1 MISRSL
7 RLIRHAPLAR
17 ANTPFFAAARRLPT
31 QQGLLFKRSITSMFP
46 PPPSKKS
53 RIGKV
58 LVLSSLVAMAAV
70 YGYWKYITF
79 HNFPPEVAEKLR
91 QGLYAEGSAG
101 GFDYKTALFHY
112 LEALEEADKVGL
124 HALSDEYT
132 GLQLK
137 IAEMYEKLDMKN
149 EASMVYKE
157 LGIAYITA
165 LTDDNVIPVELR
177 PHIIQRDLR
186 VALKIAYLESAT
198 NPEMAKI
205 GLMVHFRLAQDEV
218 AKKSPE
224 LAKMINGSNQKRNI
238 NIPLSLNGEVNNDY
252 ADAWKP
258 FRDELFNA
266 RDMFVALC
274 IATGDIGLAIQ
285 TKLTSTEWMAV
296 SGYDASET
304 LMSFYNAGAIFYLQA
319 EELEV
324 RDHQK
329 KPTISADGQIKSAAD
344 LAQISMGQ
352 ASACFSAVLSLIKKL
367 PSRLRRDS
375 DIDDVQ
381 ALATYGL
388 GVIALHKGNLDK
400 ASDLLRESRLR
411 AKGCGYTDL
420 AKNADIELEKLDKAL
435 KAREENKNIEVF
447 DEVKPVSPVISLA
460 SDQSK
465 SHPPAIK
472 K

>member
-1 MISRSL
+1 
-7 RLIRHAPLAR
+7 
-17 ANTPFFAAARRLPT
+17 
-31 QQGLLFKRSITSMFP
+31 MFP
-46 PPPSKKS
+46 PPPPRKS
-53 RIGKV
+53 RLGRILLYSG
-58 LVLSSLVAMAAV
+58 LVAMAAV
-70 YGYWKYITF
+70 YGYWKFVTY
-79 HNFPPEVAEKLR
+79 HNFPPEVADKLR

-137 IAEMYEKLDMKN
+137 IAEMYEKLGMKN
-149 EASMVYKE
+149 EAKMVYKE

-165 LTDDNVIPVELR
+165 LTDDNVIPAELR

-186 VALKIAYLESAT
+186 VALKTAYLESAT
-198 NPEMAKI
+198 NPQLAKI

-224 LAKMINGSNQKRNI
+224 LAKMINGSNKQRNI
-238 NIPLSLNGEVNNDY
+238 NIPLSLDGEVNNDY

-324 RDHQK
+324 RDHEK
-329 KPTISADGQIKSAAD
+329 KPTISSDGQIKSAAE

-352 ASACFSAVLSLIKKL
+352 ANACFSAVLSLIKKL

-400 ASDLLRESRLR
+400 ASDLLREARLR

-420 AKNADIELEKLDKAL
+420 AKNADIELDKLEKAIQDRKD
-435 KAREENKNIEVF
+435 NKDINVLE
-447 DEVKPVSPVISLA
+447 EVKPVSPAISLA
-460 SDQSK
+460 SD
-465 SHPPAIK
+465 AK
-472 K
+472 KNLPITAEK